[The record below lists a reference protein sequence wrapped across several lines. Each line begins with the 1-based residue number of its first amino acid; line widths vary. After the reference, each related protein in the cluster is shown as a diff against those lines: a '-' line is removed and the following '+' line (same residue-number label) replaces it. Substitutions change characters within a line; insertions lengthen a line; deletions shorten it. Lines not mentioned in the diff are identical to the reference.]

1 MLGGNKTFLI
11 LFTSLALLVLT
22 AYLVFRMPASR
33 LEYAAWTLVLAGGI
47 GNLIDRVA
55 NGAVVDFWN
64 VLFMNFAIFN
74 FADVL
79 VTVGVCLL
87 ILYLIQVELREH
99 RRKADGDG
107 MQQLEFVVPQ
117 EACDQR
123 LDSYLAAQEETGL
136 SRSALQQLVK
146 DGKVL
151 CNGKPAA
158 KNARL
163 RPGADPH
170 FGDPGPAAG
179 GSRCPEYSAGHCV
192 RRRGSSGSQ

>member
-1 MLGGNKTFLI
+1 MTVIVFSCLLAVLFLLAARLVHGMRGFRLSLGMFAVVAVLVAADQLTKLWAVRVLQYVDSIPFIPGILEFRFTLNDGAAFSMLGGKQTFLI
-11 LFTSLALLVLT
+11 LFTSLALLILT
-22 AYLVFRMPASR
+22 VYLVFRMPASR

-87 ILYLIQVELREH
+87 ILYLLQVELRER

-107 MQQLEFVVPQ
+107 
-117 EACDQR
+117 
-123 LDSYLAAQEETGL
+123 YAA
-136 SRSALQQLVK
+136 A
-146 DGKVL
+146 
-151 CNGKPAA
+151 
-158 KNARL
+158 
-163 RPGADPH
+163 
-170 FGDPGPAAG
+170 
-179 GSRCPEYSAGHCV
+179 
-192 RRRGSSGSQ
+192 

>member
-1 MLGGNKTFLI
+1 MRVLQYVDSIPFIPGILEFRFTLNDGAAFSMLGGKQTFLI
-11 LFTSLALLVLT
+11 LFTSLALLILT
-22 AYLVFRMPASR
+22 VYLVFRMPASR

-87 ILYLIQVELREH
+87 ILYLLQVELRER

-107 MQQLEFVVPQ
+107 
-117 EACDQR
+117 
-123 LDSYLAAQEETGL
+123 YAA
-136 SRSALQQLVK
+136 A
-146 DGKVL
+146 
-151 CNGKPAA
+151 
-158 KNARL
+158 
-163 RPGADPH
+163 
-170 FGDPGPAAG
+170 
-179 GSRCPEYSAGHCV
+179 
-192 RRRGSSGSQ
+192 

>member
-1 MLGGNKTFLI
+1 MTVIVVSCLLAVLFLLAARLVHGMRGFRLSLGMFAVMAVLVAADQLAKLWAVRVLQYVVSLPFIPGILEFRFTLNDGAAFSMLGGKQTFLI
-11 LFTSLALLVLT
+11 LFTSLALLILT
-22 AYLVFRMPASR
+22 VYLVFRMPASR

-87 ILYLIQVELREH
+87 ILYLLQVELRER

-107 MQQLEFVVPQ
+107 
-117 EACDQR
+117 
-123 LDSYLAAQEETGL
+123 YAA
-136 SRSALQQLVK
+136 A
-146 DGKVL
+146 
-151 CNGKPAA
+151 
-158 KNARL
+158 
-163 RPGADPH
+163 
-170 FGDPGPAAG
+170 
-179 GSRCPEYSAGHCV
+179 
-192 RRRGSSGSQ
+192 

>member
-1 MLGGNKTFLI
+1 MTVIVVSCVLAVLFLIAARLVHGTRGFRLSLGMFAVVAVLVAVDQLTKLWAVRVLQNVDSIPFIPGILEFRFTLNDGAAFSMLGGKQTFLI

-22 AYLVFRMPASR
+22 VYLVFRMPVSR

-107 MQQLEFVVPQ
+107 
-117 EACDQR
+117 
-123 LDSYLAAQEETGL
+123 YAA
-136 SRSALQQLVK
+136 A
-146 DGKVL
+146 
-151 CNGKPAA
+151 
-158 KNARL
+158 
-163 RPGADPH
+163 
-170 FGDPGPAAG
+170 
-179 GSRCPEYSAGHCV
+179 
-192 RRRGSSGSQ
+192 

>member
-1 MLGGNKTFLI
+1 MTVIVVSCLLAVLFLLAARLVHGMRGFRLSLGMFAVVAVLVAADQLTKLWAVRVLQHVDSIPFIPGILEFRFTLNDGAAFSMLGGKQTFLI
-11 LFTSLALLVLT
+11 LFTSLALLILT
-22 AYLVFRMPASR
+22 MYLVFRMPASR

-87 ILYLIQVELREH
+87 ILYLLQVELRER

-107 MQQLEFVVPQ
+107 
-117 EACDQR
+117 
-123 LDSYLAAQEETGL
+123 YAA
-136 SRSALQQLVK
+136 A
-146 DGKVL
+146 
-151 CNGKPAA
+151 
-158 KNARL
+158 
-163 RPGADPH
+163 
-170 FGDPGPAAG
+170 
-179 GSRCPEYSAGHCV
+179 
-192 RRRGSSGSQ
+192 

>member
-1 MLGGNKTFLI
+1 MTVIVVSCLLAVLFLLAARLVHGMRGFRLSLGMFAVVAVLVAADQLTKLWAVRVLQYVDSIPFIPGILEFRFTLNDGAAFSMLGGKQTFLI
-11 LFTSLALLVLT
+11 LFTSLALLILT
-22 AYLVFRMPASR
+22 VYLVFRMPASR

-87 ILYLIQVELREH
+87 ILYLLQVELRER

-107 MQQLEFVVPQ
+107 
-117 EACDQR
+117 
-123 LDSYLAAQEETGL
+123 YAA
-136 SRSALQQLVK
+136 A
-146 DGKVL
+146 
-151 CNGKPAA
+151 
-158 KNARL
+158 
-163 RPGADPH
+163 
-170 FGDPGPAAG
+170 
-179 GSRCPEYSAGHCV
+179 
-192 RRRGSSGSQ
+192 